1 MISVKAKLVSNTRA
15 GRRERRWRQQCSY
28 LLPYSFSWPGAQWPL
43 WARLTMRRSLPRR
56 SRKYV
61 NCWWQRKPTA
71 SNLPCDGRFN
81 PGQGTLSPIHFSSL
95 DQWLPRLCR
104 GYSLDPLSILP
115 VPGEGRF
122 IRAPPPS
129 GRWPLGALDSSGSDS
144 ASRRPRKHRSVS
156 LSGRRLGSLPIR
168 TLPVP
173 RQRRRV
179 QRRRISLLTQGSR
192 DGFPSWHASGRLPM
206 MRQPR

>member
-15 GRRERRWRQQCSY
+15 GRRERLWRQQCSY

-81 PGQGTLSPIHFSSL
+81 PGQGTLSTIHFSSL

-129 GRWPLGALDSSGSDS
+129 GRWPLGALDSSGSVCHLRCCS
-144 ASRRPRKHRSVS
+144 ACCTGLRGAVRTNSGP
-156 LSGRRLGSLPIR
+156 SGRTTRLNSRYRRLEVCGTQPECVGDHR
-168 TLPVP
+168 H
-173 RQRRRV
+173 RAKAHRRR
-179 QRRRISLLTQGSR
+179 R
-192 DGFPSWHASGRLPM
+192 DHR
-206 MRQPR
+206 